1 MKNFP
6 KCSACNDGENLAQGW
21 KCDVCGQEGKNYPP
35 TPGPWHTEV
44 HQKQLANAPE
54 STFPV
59 VLVVAEEDND
69 PKLRTPIAEVPCGLK
84 SDAQLIAAAPDL
96 IQSCVDLLAILENKV
111 ESWGNSVIKKEVIAT
126 AKKAVAKAKGVK

>member
-21 KCDVCGQEGKNYPP
+21 KCDICGQEGKNYPP

-44 HQKQLANAPE
+44 HQKQLAHAPE
-54 STFPV
+54 NTFPV

-69 PKLRTPIAEVPCGLK
+69 PRLRTAIAEVPSGLK

-96 IQSCVDLLAILENKV
+96 LDACIALLAVLENKV
-111 ESWGNSVIKKEVIAT
+111 QSWGNSTIKNEVIFR
-126 AKKAVAKAKGVK
+126 AKNAINKARGQK